1 MAHEGKANSSI
12 EKLLD
17 FCVANLTKAVTIFG
31 QNPIFA
37 KHMPKESLENRKKR
51 VQSLVGLFKRYY
63 PDAHCALHY
72 ETPEQL
78 LFATILSAQC
88 TDERVNM
95 VTPYL
100 FEAYPTLQD
109 MARAKQADVER
120 IIQSTGFF
128 RNKAKS
134 LIGAAQ
140 ALVEKHKS
148 EVPKDL
154 EALVHLPGVGR
165 KTANVVLGNAY
176 GIASG
181 VVVDTHVKRLSQRL
195 GLVKSSNPEII
206 ERELVTLVAKRDWVM
221 FSHWLISHGRAVC
234 KARKPACE
242 KCFAYELCPRKG
254 VE

>member
-1 MAHEGKANSSI
+1 
-12 EKLLD
+12 
-17 FCVANLTKAVTIFG
+17 
-31 QNPIFA
+31 
-37 KHMPKESLENRKKR
+37 MPKESIDNKKR
-51 VQSLVGLFKRYY
+51 RVQKLIGLFRRYY

-72 ETPEQL
+72 KTPEQL

-100 FEAYPTLQD
+100 FEAYPALKD

-134 LIGAAQ
+134 LIGAAKV
-140 ALVEKHKS
+140 LVEKHMS
-148 EVPKDL
+148 EVPQDL

-195 GLVKSSNPEII
+195 GLVKSSNPEVI
-206 ERELVTLVAKRDWVM
+206 ERELVTLVPQQDWVM

-242 KCFAYELCPRKG
+242 KCFLYDSCPRKG
-254 VE
+254 LE